1 VCSFLMHVAIIF
13 GYIVI
18 ALSFESSLSIATLAS
33 GFSLVVLATAMPIGF
48 GGWGVREA
56 SAAGVFAFYGLPVDI
71 GVFSA
76 LIYGLVHL
84 AVLGVNSL
92 WAVSK
97 TRRKP
102 NDRQLPMMSHLA
114 SDYYWK
120 TGLIAFVALL
130 PFQLRVPT
138 LSSSITL
145 NLADPM
151 AFLLG
156 GSLVAFLHARG
167 LLGSLWRRNSMWFG
181 LGSFCLMIVYGWT
194 VGHIRFGSNEWATA
208 NRLLGL
214 IAIFSYLFAGA
225 SLACFADSVFIRR
238 WSLIGSM
245 VLVLT
250 GWVQLLTS
258 QSFAEFGMSYFNW
271 LGMLSGFYQDRN
283 AFSFICV
290 LFLAIILLPSDPKI
304 SSKLEPFRVT
314 VLIAGCLI
322 FLIIYS
328 GSRSGWGGLVVV
340 VLFALFGN
348 RRIVLNSVS
357 LGVLLLVL
365 SFAVSLI
372 DGETISDPYSVKV
385 LGARTEEG
393 KLLGGLRESTWLWG
407 GKLFSESP
415 VFGTGLGCTLERG
428 APQVL
433 HNAPLWAMAEMGLV
447 GLALLLVLPF
457 VVLKEILRNGWRG
470 MNEQTRQLLC
480 FAILW
485 GGYSLVQDIV
495 YQRVM
500 WFFLGLLMCRNAIT
514 ANPASATGL
523 CPKSDTSS

>member
-1 VCSFLMHVAIIF
+1 MII
-13 GYIVI
+13 
-18 ALSFESSLSIATLAS
+18 
-33 GFSLVVLATAMPIGF
+33 
-48 GGWGVREA
+48 
-56 SAAGVFAFYGLPVDI
+56 
-71 GVFSA
+71 
-76 LIYGLVHL
+76 
-84 AVLGVNSL
+84 
-92 WAVSK
+92 
-97 TRRKP
+97 
-102 NDRQLPMMSHLA
+102 
-114 SDYYWK
+114 
-120 TGLIAFVALL
+120 
-130 PFQLRVPT
+130 
-138 LSSSITL
+138 
-145 NLADPM
+145 
-151 AFLLG
+151 
-156 GSLVAFLHARG
+156 
-167 LLGSLWRRNSMWFG
+167 
-181 LGSFCLMIVYGWT
+181 YGWT
-194 VGHIRFGSNEWATA
+194 VGYIRFGSNEWATA

-238 WSLIGSM
+238 WSMIGSM

-250 GWVQLLTS
+250 GWVQLLAS
-258 QSFAEFGMSYFNW
+258 QSFAEFGLTYFNW
-271 LGMLSGFYQDRN
+271 FGLLSGFYQDRN

-304 SSKLEPFRVT
+304 SSKLEPLLVT

-357 LGVLLLVL
+357 LGVLLVGIFLA
-365 SFAVSLI
+365 FSLAEI
-372 DGETISDPYSVKV
+372 NTKGGDPRFST
-385 LGARTEEG
+385 LPFSGR
-393 KLLGGLRESTWLWG
+393 LQGGLTEDFERGGTWSWG
-407 GKLFSESP
+407 VKLFREFP
-415 VFGTGLGCTLERG
+415 VFGGGLGGTLESG